1 MSKKKKIK
9 GMREERIE
17 KVEENEVQEEHNIA
31 AGTPVDIDAWWDK
44 FDDLEV
50 DGKLDLLYNT
60 METVEK
66 DEFWEGSGRQ
76 ILYLWL

>member
-17 KVEENEVQEEHNIA
+17 KVEENEVREEHGIA

-44 FDDLEV
+44 IDDLEV
-50 DGKLDLLYNT
+50 DGKLDLLYDT